1 MYAQS
6 VLQSLQAFSQR
17 LMQQMANPVQLTE
30 AHLALTSILTGL
42 LLILHITHFFFHSH
56 SFLWILRCGS
66 VFKDVQ
72 MVADKYEGQR
82 NHV

>member
-30 AHLALTSILTGL
+30 AHLALASILAGL
-42 LLILHITHFFFHSH
+42 LLILHITRFFSQPQ
-56 SFLWILRCGS
+56 FLVDFKMWVSVQRCTNGGR
-66 VFKDVQ
+66 Q
-72 MVADKYEGQR
+72 I
-82 NHV
+82 